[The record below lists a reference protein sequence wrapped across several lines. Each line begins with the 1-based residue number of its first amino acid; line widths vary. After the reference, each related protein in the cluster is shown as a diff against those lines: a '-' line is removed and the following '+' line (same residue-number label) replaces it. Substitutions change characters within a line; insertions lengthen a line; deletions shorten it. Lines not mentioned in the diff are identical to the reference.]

1 MHKQGTA
8 FNYNGRAQRHAQGLD
23 RFQSSMAVA
32 KCLLSRSSAP
42 KGGMV
47 GKAICRATT
56 KSSSLKW
63 KVSSQRNFSQDFRG
77 ATQSLSPVRV
87 HRTRGVVTYR
97 NAPCLK
103 LSVRQRKRSFVL
115 SNNPLLA
122 LGAYATPFLSSLPG
136 VFRLSGR

>member
-8 FNYNGRAQRHAQGLD
+8 SKLQRTRTTPRSGPRPFPILDGCRQMLAIALERAKGRDGG
-23 RFQSSMAVA
+23 
-32 KCLLSRSSAP
+32 KNNLS
-42 KGGMV
+42 GND
-47 GKAICRATT
+47 

-87 HRTRGVVTYR
+87 HRKRGVVTYR

-103 LSVRQRKRSFVL
+103 LSVRQRKRSF
-115 SNNPLLA
+115 S
-122 LGAYATPFLSSLPG
+122 LGG
-136 VFRLSGR
+136 VCDPVSIFPSRVFSIEWEIRV